1 MVRRATRTARSH
13 SSPGRSTAYRRGAKH
28 PAATIARQTSQRIP
42 GVLLHSRP
50 VTVYTLGHSTRT
62 LEALTAL
69 LAEHAIRGVA
79 DVRRFPASRR
89 HPHFARE
96 ALERT
101 LPAAGIRYDWVP
113 ALGGRRPTRPDSPH
127 VAWREASFRGYADHM
142 DTPEFREGLAALL
155 TLGAERPTAIM
166 CAEAVPWRCH
176 RQLIADALVAR
187 GVAVL
192 HVIDEKTARSHTLS
206 RLARVDGDH
215 IVYDAGHL
223 PLRRSGRPGGAV
235 P

>member
-1 MVRRATRTARSH
+1 
-13 SSPGRSTAYRRGAKH
+13 
-28 PAATIARQTSQRIP
+28 
-42 GVLLHSRP
+42 

-62 LEALTAL
+62 PEALIAL
-69 LAEHAIRGVA
+69 LAEHGIGGIA

-96 ALERT
+96 ALARS
-101 LPAAGIRYDWVP
+101 LAAAGVRYDWLP
-113 ALGGRRPTRPDSPH
+113 ALGGRRPTRSDSPH

-142 DTPEFREGLAALL
+142 DTPEFGEGLARLQALA
-155 TLGAERPTAIM
+155 AERPTAIM

-187 GVAVL
+187 GATVL
-192 HVIDEKTARSHTLS
+192 HVIDGQAARPHALS
-206 RLARVDGDH
+206 RLARLDGDR
-215 IVYDAGHL
+215 IVYDVGHL